1 MMDLSSY
8 IREVMDFPKKGIG
21 FKDITTLLKDSDAF
35 AFSIDVLYEK
45 VVDYNFD
52 KVVAI
57 ESRGFIFGS
66 ALAYKMGIGFV
77 PARKK
82 GKLPSE
88 TVSYTYE
95 LEYGSDTLE
104 VHKDAISPNESVL
117 IVDDL
122 LATGG
127 TASAAAKLIEKAGGS
142 VSLFL
147 FLIELRFL
155 EGNKNLEGYPII
167 SLIKY

>member
-1 MMDLSSY
+1 MDLSSY

-142 VSLFL
+142 VSLFH

>member
-1 MMDLSSY
+1 MDLSSY

-104 VHKDAISPNESVL
+104 VHKDAISPNESLL
-117 IVDDL
+117 IV
-122 LATGG
+122 